1 MRRECDG
8 GVCRWDIMQK
18 EQAFVAACWAF
29 KRRHRTTEP
38 TAEEF
43 GLMWPMAEAL
53 ARQVQAEFE
62 RQVLKKVME
71 AA

>member
-8 GVCRWDIMQK
+8 GVCRWDTMEK
-18 EQAFVAACWAF
+18 ERSFVEACWAF
-29 KRRHRTTEP
+29 KRRQRTTEP
-38 TAEEF
+38 TYEEF
-43 GLMWPMAEAL
+43 GITWPMAEVL

-62 RQVLKKVME
+62 RQVLKKAV